1 MKKLYPLLL
10 LTLPNLLLHSQQ
22 QPISPGGVPGVILW
36 MQAVQHTEDRYGL
49 YKWKDYSGD
58 SLRVRYYDERGA
70 AYGEEYLV
78 KADYYLRNYSFS
90 PALSLNWSDRREASK
105 EILIKGGNLSTAT
118 IVGAYS
124 LRADPMD
131 AAKNILTLNGVSGK
145 GFIFGTDKIINSKE
159 SQRGS
164 FDYGS
169 DEGYD
174 FMYHSGKSPEAS
186 LNKFKERALRSFVYY
201 RTNKPTRGVWGE
213 RREAVISL
221 GQKYYSTNVNNTS
234 TYDVQGGDG
243 DYGESYLPE
252 LFIYNRLLTPLE
264 RIQAESYLAIKYG
277 FTLERSYLNSSGN
290 LVWDLGQHKPY
301 NTRITGIMR
310 DDKSGLYQKGG
321 TTSYEE
327 GPIYS
332 YSAEGDSYEDENS
345 SANGNRYGLPNGN
358 KLLSIERLSA
368 DCSMKDQDYTLWGDN
383 DKGLDTREDSRY
395 LGLKI
400 MKRQWQVGTNMGGKQ
415 AAPEQLKWKIDNLET
430 QPKGYKINISK
441 SAGNTAAIGSLVS
454 ANPLPGG
461 NGQLYLEVG
470 QGIGPAIIKFGTP
483 SAQEVNNSHDYGI
496 YINEKG
502 VIYPII
508 KGYPQW
514 NAAWYPTANVGT
526 QLRLTKTKESLLIS
540 YNGWALPQTGQALPQ
555 ILIDKQD
562 QDKSYYA
569 SVGIYRA
576 NKDIKI
582 DNIRAEGF
590 VDTGNRIELSYVK
603 GRAEEFTNYSGP
615 TPPQTYLLVDR
626 SGQGDFKQSNTD
638 IIPMDEQDPYRSKII
653 FNNIFFDTDHNGQDA
668 FTFAY
673 RPSNLIA
680 KLEKQQPSCN
690 AQGESQKDG
699 KLSLTIERGD
709 AGYQYQLYNTENNQ
723 IEKEGIFFNKTY
735 DITGLSAGSYK
746 LKLKELGG
754 FNLVPDPQN
763 SAEPHGNSQFYVNQS
778 TTGGFLD
785 TYYRYTDQSFQMG
798 FTPSVPGLPDIY
810 VREGI
815 EVDQGQLYKI
825 NNKIR
830 QTVPLT
836 TAPLKEGDLIQ
847 IQNSSPGLVEYK
859 LNGKTL
865 ASDRYTGKDM
875 HFYMFKLNN
884 TQRGVYN
891 IKHHKN
897 DWWHQQNLKREDL
910 SETAIESVV
919 KLESGCKGSTTPI
932 SDDPVVEAQA
942 NNALV
947 LYYKDFSNKSAI
959 TARIH
964 VKEPSGLT
972 LAVFDFSGNQLYS
985 KTVTENKTDHIIELN
1000 MLPKGV
1006 YIVKVFTNE
1015 GEHTKKITI
1024 N

>member
-1 MKKLYPLLL
+1 MKKLYSLFILSLPSLLL
-10 LTLPNLLLHSQQ
+10 PSQQ
-22 QPISPGGVPGVILW
+22 KKVSPGGVPGVVLW
-36 MQAVQHTEDRYGL
+36 MQGVADSKDQYGL
-49 YKWKDYSGD
+49 YKWQDYSGD
-58 SLRVRYYDERGA
+58 SLRVRYYDVRGA
-70 AYGEEYLV
+70 GYGEEYRA
-78 KADYYLRNYSFS
+78 KADYYLRNYSFN
-90 PALSLNWSDRREASK
+90 PALSFNNRKDSGK

-145 GFIFGTDKIINSKE
+145 GLILGTDKIINSKE
-159 SQRGS
+159 SQRGV
-164 FDYGS
+164 FDYGLS
-169 DEGYD
+169 EGYD
-174 FMYHSGKSPEAS
+174 FMYHLGKSPEAS

-201 RTNKPTRGVWGE
+201 RTNKPTTSVWGE

-221 GQKYYSTNVNNTS
+221 GQKYSSTNVNNTS
-234 TYDVQGGDG
+234 TYATVGGDG
-243 DYGESYLPE
+243 DYCESYVPE

-277 FTLERSYLNSSGN
+277 FTLERSYLNSSGDV
-290 LVWDLGQHKPY
+290 VWDLGQHKPY

-310 DDKSGLYQKGG
+310 DDRSGLYQKWG

-327 GPIYS
+327 GPTYTYGVS
-332 YSAEGDSYEDENS
+332 GDSYERQGG
-345 SANGNRYGLPNGN
+345 SANGSRYGLPNRN

-383 DKGLDTREDSRY
+383 DQSLTTQEYDNY

-400 MKRQWQVGTNMGGKQ
+400 MKRQWQVGTNMGGRQ
-415 AAPEQLKWKIDNLET
+415 PNPEQMRWKIENLDY
-430 QPKGYKINISK
+430 QQKGYKINISK
-441 SAGNTAAIGSLVS
+441 PVGNTAAIGSIVS
-454 ANPLPGG
+454 ASPLCGEH
-461 NGQLYLEVG
+461 GQLYLEVG
-470 QGIGPAIIKFGTP
+470 QGIGPMIIKFGTP
-483 SAQEVNNSHDYGI
+483 SATEENNSHDYGI

-514 NAAWYPTANVGT
+514 NASWALKAVAGT
-526 QLRLTKTKESLLIS
+526 QLRITKNKESILIS
-540 YNGWALPQTGQALPQ
+540 SDGWARPQCTQPLPP
-555 ILIDKQD
+555 IFIDKED

-569 SVGIYRA
+569 SVGIYRS
-576 NKDIKI
+576 NKDIKA

-590 VDTGNRIELSYVK
+590 VDTGNRLELSYAK
-603 GRAEEFTNYSGP
+603 GRAEEFTNYSRAV
-615 TPPQTYLLVDR
+615 PPQTYLLVDR
-626 SGQGDFKQSNTD
+626 SGQGDFKAENTE
-638 IIPMDEQDPYRSKII
+638 IIPMDEQDAIRSKII
-653 FNNIFFDTDHNGQDA
+653 FNNIFFDTDHNGQDV

-673 RPSNLIA
+673 RPSNLVA
-680 KLEKQQPSCN
+680 KLATQQPGCDT
-690 AQGESQKDG
+690 QGVSQKDG

-709 AGYQYQLYNTENNQ
+709 SGYQYQLYNTENNQ
-723 IEKEGIFFNKTY
+723 LEKEGVFFNTTN
-735 DITGLSAGSYK
+735 DITGLGSGTYQ
-746 LKLKELGG
+746 LKLKEIGG
-754 FNLVPDPQN
+754 FNLVADPQN
-763 SAEPHGNSQFYVNQS
+763 ISEPHGNSQFYVNQS
-778 TTGGFLD
+778 TTGGYLE

-798 FTPSVPGLPDIY
+798 FTPSVPGLRDIY
-810 VREGI
+810 VKEGI

-830 QTVPLT
+830 QGVPLT
-836 TAPLKEGDLIQ
+836 TSPLKEGDLLQ
-847 IQNSSPGLVEYK
+847 LQNSSPGLVEYK

-865 ASDRYTGKDM
+865 ASDHYTGNDK

-910 SETAIESVV
+910 SETAIETVV
-919 KLESGCKGSTTPI
+919 KLASGCKGTITPI
-932 SDDPVVEAQA
+932 TDEPIISAQSS
-942 NNALV
+942 ALV
-947 LYYKDFSNKSAI
+947 LYYKDFSDKSVI

-972 LAVFDFSGNQLYS
+972 LAVFDFSGHQLYS
-985 KTVTENKTDHIIELN
+985 KTVSENKTEHIIELN